1 MKGQTLFHIL
11 VMALAILTGC
21 KKQEAPTTSL
31 PRSTPETEGV
41 SSEGI
46 LRFLQSID
54 TSRHEFHSF
63 MMLRHGKV
71 IAEGWW
77 NPYRADLKHT
87 MYSVSK
93 SWTSTAAGFA
103 VSEGLLSV
111 DDPVIS
117 FFPHQL
123 PENVSENL
131 KALRVKDL
139 LSMSAGQEPDPS
151 WKVTRETDWI
161 KAFFETPLVRQPGT
175 EFLYNTLATYM
186 VSAILQQVTGQRVID
201 YLKPRLFDPLGI
213 EGMDWE
219 TDPNGIS
226 VGGWGLRVKT
236 EDMAKLGQL
245 YLQQGVWNG
254 KQLLPK
260 DWIEEATSAVM
271 EDSAPYLP
279 DSLKAK
285 SDWAQGYGYQFWR
298 CRFGAYRADGAYGQ
312 YIIVIPELDVVIAIT
327 SETPDMQGVLN
338 LVWSFLLPAV
348 SQNTSLPDNQSANAQ
363 LSEKLASLALPVP
376 KAPGSIP
383 VLPDSER
390 LISFDANDLKITAL
404 QLRKG
409 GSDFLLS
416 LTANDAKYDF
426 LFGAGTWRFGETTK
440 PGPYLIPAKNYF
452 AGLPP
457 HRVAGAYTGNENQ
470 LEFTLRYIESPHSE
484 RMVIDFMPENSVSF
498 TVYPSNLFGQSS
510 LSITGR

>member
-298 CRFGAYRADGAYGQ
+298 CRFGAYRADGAYGRRDRPQ
-312 YIIVIPELDVVIAIT
+312 TRRRRRNRNGMIVPGRELTYIRK
-327 SETPDMQGVLN
+327 
-338 LVWSFLLPAV
+338 
-348 SQNTSLPDNQSANAQ
+348 
-363 LSEKLASLALPVP
+363 KL
-376 KAPGSIP
+376 
-383 VLPDSER
+383 
-390 LISFDANDLKITAL
+390 
-404 QLRKG
+404 
-409 GSDFLLS
+409 
-416 LTANDAKYDF
+416 
-426 LFGAGTWRFGETTK
+426 
-440 PGPYLIPAKNYF
+440 
-452 AGLPP
+452 
-457 HRVAGAYTGNENQ
+457 H
-470 LEFTLRYIESPHSE
+470 
-484 RMVIDFMPENSVSF
+484 
-498 TVYPSNLFGQSS
+498 
-510 LSITGR
+510 